1 LYHISA
7 VDSSKYEEILD
18 VSLEFI
24 WKSMHNSAIR
34 IYLHHFKQAEDKM
47 KVNDEVKNL
56 LKMRRFKWKTLQN
69 DVKTGHRIEVMEGAN
84 LEFKE

>member
-1 LYHISA
+1 
-7 VDSSKYEEILD
+7 
-18 VSLEFI
+18 
-24 WKSMHNSAIR
+24 
-34 IYLHHFKQAEDKM
+34 M
-47 KVNDEVKNL
+47 KVNEEVKGL